1 MTTSSSKDFELDVA
15 DYIEEAFERCGLE
28 VRTGYDLKTA
38 RRSLNILFADWANRG
53 LNRWT
58 ISQETLSLA
67 NGISEYP
74 LGTLTLS
81 VASSASFSVGETI
94 TGGTSSATASVTSVP
109 SSTSLAITI
118 PSGTFTSS
126 ETITGGTSSASTT
139 SSGTVSFS
147 DVISSIDILSAVVR
161 QNDGTSTQTD
171 TSITRVSRDTFLSI
185 SNKRSTST
193 PSQFYVDR
201 QIIPTLR
208 LWPTPNSSSLKLVFD
223 RLTRIEDADADVNT
237 VDVPFRFYPC
247 LTAGLAYYIAM
258 KKSPE
263 RVKLLK
269 AVYEEEFERAAAED
283 RDRSSLSLTPSST
296 YYQLI

>member
-15 DYIEEAFERCGLE
+15 DYIEESFERCGLE

-58 ISQETLSLA
+58 ISQESLNLA
-67 NGISEYP
+67 SGISEYP

-81 VASSASFSVGETI
+81 VASSSSFSVGETI
-94 TGGTSSATASVTSVP
+94 TGGTSSATASITSVP
-109 SSTSLAITI
+109 SSTSLAITV
-118 PSGTFTSS
+118 PSGTFSS
-126 ETITGGTSSASTT
+126 AETITGGTSSASTT
-139 SSGTVSFS
+139 SSGTVNFS
-147 DVISSIDILSAVVR
+147 DITSSIDILSAVVR
-161 QNDGTSTQTD
+161 QNDGTSNQTD

-201 QIIPTLR
+201 QITPTLR

-223 RLTRIEDADADVNT
+223 RLTT
-237 VDVPFRFYPC
+237 VSYTH
-247 LTAGLAYYIAM
+247 LTL
-258 KKSPE
+258 P
-263 RVKLLK
+263 
-269 AVYEEEFERAAAED
+269 
-283 RDRSSLSLTPSST
+283 TT
-296 YYQLI
+296 

>member
-1 MTTSSSKDFELDVA
+1 MTTSSSKNFELDVA
-15 DYIEEAFERCGLE
+15 DYIEESFERCGLE

-58 ISQETLSLA
+58 ISQESLNLA
-67 NGISEYP
+67 SGISEYP

-81 VASSASFSVGETI
+81 VASSSSFSVGETI
-94 TGGTSSATASVTSVP
+94 TGGTSSATASITSVP
-109 SSTSLAITI
+109 SSTSLAITV
-118 PSGTFTSS
+118 PSGTFSS
-126 ETITGGTSSASTT
+126 AETITGGTSSASTT
-139 SSGTVSFS
+139 SSGTVNFS
-147 DVISSIDILSAVVR
+147 DITSSIDILSAVVR
-161 QNDGTSTQTD
+161 QNDGTSNQTD

-201 QIIPTLR
+201 QITPTLR

-258 KKSPE
+258 KKAPD